1 MWLWLLENV
10 PDQDWSMNKVSQPT
24 FVKIAAMSYYTLN
37 FKPRS
42 AVSICT
48 AGTSDFDRR
57 WSISGGINRGREK
70 EEENLES
77 GAALP
82 IRRPRD
88 SLPASDFFSPREEK
102 KHLP

>member
-48 AGTSDFDRR
+48 ASTS
-57 WSISGGINRGREK
+57 